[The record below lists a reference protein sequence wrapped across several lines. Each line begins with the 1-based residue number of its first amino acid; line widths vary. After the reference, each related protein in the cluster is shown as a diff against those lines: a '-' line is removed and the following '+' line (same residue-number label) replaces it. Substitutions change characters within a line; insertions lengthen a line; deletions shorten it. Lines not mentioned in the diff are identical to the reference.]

1 MFIDEA
7 KIFVEAGDGGRGCV
21 SFRREKFVPK
31 GGPDGGD
38 GGKGG
43 DIVLE
48 VDRNIGTLL
57 DFRYKQ
63 RFSAARGEHG
73 RGSDQK
79 GRDGSDYVVRVP
91 LGTVVRRADSG
102 AVLADLVSHEQRL
115 IAAHGGRG
123 GRGNTRFKSAT
134 NQAPRH
140 AEPGEPGE
148 TRWLTLE
155 LKLLAD
161 VGLIGLPNVGKSTLL
176 ARISAARPKIAPYPF
191 TTLIPQLGIVGLRDE
206 RSCVVADI
214 PGIIAGAHEGKG
226 LGHQFLRHIERTR
239 LLIHLVDMTTLG
251 ENDPLMNFETVNR
264 ELLAYDPQLAEKP
277 QVVVATKM
285 DIPTAKQAWERFQP
299 AIAARGF
306 RVLAISAVT
315 GEGIGTL
322 LDELY
327 RELVRVRSVIQSK
340 QSCERT
346 L

>member
-7 KIFVEAGDGGRGCV
+7 KIFVRAGDGGRGCV

-43 DIVLE
+43 DIALQG
-48 VDRNIGTLL
+48 DRNLSTLL
-57 DFRYKQ
+57 DFRYK
-63 RFSAARGEHG
+63 RRYAAERGEHG

-79 GRDGSDYVVRVP
+79 GRDGSDAVIRVP
-91 LGTVVRRADSG
+91 VGTVVRLADSG
-102 AVLADLVSHEQRL
+102 AVLADIVSHEQRF

-123 GRGNTRFKSAT
+123 GRGNARFKSPT

-161 VGLIGLPNVGKSTLL
+161 AGLIGLPNAGKSTLL
-176 ARISAARPKIAPYPF
+176 GRISAARPKIAPYPF
-191 TTLIPQLGIVGLRDE
+191 TTLVPQLGMVRLRDE
-206 RSCVVADI
+206 GSCVVADI
-214 PGIIAGAHEGKG
+214 PGLIGGAHQGKG
-226 LGHQFLRHIERTR
+226 LGHQFLRHVERTR
-239 LLIHLVDMTTLG
+239 LLIHLVDMTAPG
-251 ENDPLMNFETVNR
+251 EHDPVANFEAVNR
-264 ELLAYDPQLAEKP
+264 ELLAYEPTLAEKP
-277 QVVVATKM
+277 QLVVATKI
-285 DIPTAKQAWERFQP
+285 DIPSAKRAWERFQP
-299 AIAARGF
+299 AIIARGF

-322 LDELY
+322 LDEIY
-327 RELVRVRSVIQSK
+327 RALTPIRSAIQSNP
-340 QSCERT
+340 SCERT

>member
-7 KIFVEAGDGGRGCV
+7 KIFVSAGDGGHGCL

-43 DIVLE
+43 DIVLQAE
-48 VDRNIGTLL
+48 GNLSTLL
-57 DFRYKQ
+57 DFRYK
-63 RFSAARGEHG
+63 RRYTAERGEHG

-79 GRDGSDYVVRVP
+79 GRDGGDSVIRVP
-91 LGTVVRRADSG
+91 LGTVVRSADSG
-102 AVLADLVSHEQRL
+102 AVLADLVGHEQRF
-115 IAAHGGRG
+115 IAARGGRG
-123 GRGNTRFKSAT
+123 GRGNARFKSAT
-134 NQAPRH
+134 NQAPRRV
-140 AEPGEPGE
+140 EPGEPGE

-161 VGLIGLPNVGKSTLL
+161 VGLMGLPNAGKSTLL

-191 TTLIPQLGIVGLRDE
+191 TTLVPQLGIVRLRDE

-214 PGIIAGAHEGKG
+214 PGLIEGAHAGKG

-239 LLIHLVDMTTLG
+239 LLLHLVDMSVPG
-251 ENDPLMNFETVNR
+251 ESDPLLNFEAVNR
-264 ELLAYDPQLAEKP
+264 ELLAYESRLAEKP
-277 QVVVATKM
+277 QLVVATKM
-285 DIPTAKQAWERFQP
+285 DIPPAKQAWERFQP
-299 AIAARGF
+299 AVAGRGF

-322 LDELY
+322 LDEIY
-327 RELVRVRSVIQSK
+327 RALVPVRSVIQSNP
-340 QSCERT
+340 SCERT
-346 L
+346 S

>member
-7 KIFVEAGDGGRGCV
+7 KIFVSAGDGGHGCL

-43 DIVLE
+43 DIVLQAE
-48 VDRNIGTLL
+48 GNLSTLL
-57 DFRYKQ
+57 DFRYK
-63 RFSAARGEHG
+63 RRYTAERGEHG

-79 GRDGSDYVVRVP
+79 GRDGSDSVIRVP
-91 LGTVVRRADSG
+91 LGTVVRSANSG
-102 AVLADLVSHEQRL
+102 AVLADLVGHEQRF
-115 IAAHGGRG
+115 IAARGGRG
-123 GRGNTRFKSAT
+123 GRGNARFKSAT
-134 NQAPRH
+134 NQAPRRV
-140 AEPGEPGE
+140 ESGEPGE

-161 VGLIGLPNVGKSTLL
+161 VGLMGLPNAGKSTLL

-191 TTLIPQLGIVGLRDE
+191 TTLVPQLGIVRLRDE

-214 PGIIAGAHEGKG
+214 PGLIEGAHAGKG
-226 LGHQFLRHIERTR
+226 LGHQFLRHIERTW
-239 LLIHLVDMTTLG
+239 LLIHLVDMSVLG
-251 ENDPLMNFETVNR
+251 ESNPLLNFETVNH
-264 ELLAYDPQLAEKP
+264 ELLAYEARLAEKP
-277 QVVVATKM
+277 QLVVATKM
-285 DIPTAKQAWERFQP
+285 DIPPAKQAWEGFQP
-299 AIAARGF
+299 AIARRGF

-322 LDELY
+322 LDEIY
-327 RELVRVRSVIQSK
+327 RALVPVRSVIQSNP
-340 QSCERT
+340 SCERT

>member
-1 MFIDEA
+1 MFIDAA
-7 KIFVEAGDGGRGCV
+7 KILVIAGNGGRGCV

-48 VDRNIGTLL
+48 ADRNLGTLL
-57 DFRYKQ
+57 DFRYK
-63 RFSAARGEHG
+63 RRYAAARGEHG

-79 GRDGSDYVVRVP
+79 GRDGGDYVIRVP
-91 LGTVVRRADSG
+91 LGTVVRLEDSE
-102 AVLADLVSHEQRL
+102 AVLADLVAHEQRF

-123 GRGNTRFKSAT
+123 GRGNTHFKSST
-134 NQAPRH
+134 NHAPRH

-161 VGLIGLPNVGKSTLL
+161 VALMGLPNAGKSTLL
-176 ARISAARPKIAPYPF
+176 ARISAARPKVAPYPF
-191 TTLIPQLGIVGLRDE
+191 TTLVPQLGIVRLRDE

-214 PGIIAGAHEGKG
+214 PGLIAGAHAGKG
-226 LGHQFLRHIERTR
+226 LGQQFLRHIERTR
-239 LLIHLVDMTTLG
+239 LLVHLVDMTTP
-251 ENDPLMNFETVNR
+251 NIDDPLMNFETVNR
-264 ELLAYDPQLAEKP
+264 ELLAYEPQLLEKP
-277 QVVVATKM
+277 QLIIATKM
-285 DIPTAKQAWERFQP
+285 DIPTAKPAWERFQSIM
-299 AIAARGF
+299 AWRGF

-322 LDELY
+322 LDEID
-327 RELVRVRSVIQSK
+327 RELVRIRSVIQSNP
-340 QSCERT
+340 SCERT

>member
-7 KIFVEAGDGGRGCV
+7 KILVQAGDGGRGCV

-43 DIVLE
+43 DVVLRA
-48 VDRNIGTLL
+48 DRNLSTLL

-63 RFSAARGEHG
+63 RYAAGRGEHG
-73 RGSDQK
+73 RGSDQR
-79 GRDGSDYVVRVP
+79 GRDGDDFIIRVP
-91 LGTVVRRADSG
+91 LGTVVRSLDSG
-102 AVLADLVSHEQRL
+102 LEITDLVTSDQCF

-123 GRGNTRFKSAT
+123 GRGNARFKSPT
-134 NQAPRH
+134 KQAPRY
-140 AEPGEPGE
+140 AQPGEPGE
-148 TRWLTLE
+148 TRWLSLE

-161 VGLIGLPNVGKSTLL
+161 VGLTGLPNAGKSTLL

-191 TTLIPQLGIVGLRDE
+191 TTLVPQLGIVRLRGE

-214 PGIIAGAHEGKG
+214 PGIIEGAHEGRG

-239 LLIHLVDMTTLG
+239 LLMHLVDLTSSG
-251 ENDPLMNFETVNR
+251 DGDPILNFETVHR
-264 ELLAYDPQLAEKP
+264 ELRAYASELAEKP

-285 DIPTAKQAWERFQP
+285 DVPAAKLAWERFQP
-299 AIAARGF
+299 AMAARG
-306 RVLAISAVT
+306 LQAIAISAVT

-322 LDELY
+322 LDEIDTALMP
-327 RELVRVRSVIQSK
+327 VRSVIQSNL
-340 QSCERT
+340 SRERT